1 MAFPFLARGVEV
13 FAALRTSDSSVGHPI
28 QMIFVF
34 GLPVQLGTN
43 IFLSMN
49 VAFRF
54 A

>member
-1 MAFPFLARGVEV
+1 LARGVEI
-13 FAALRTSDSSVGHPI
+13 FAALRTSDSPVEYPI
-28 QMIFVF
+28 QRIFVF